1 MYEVKIKVDADDIHR
16 RLTASEKERFEEVVI
31 TNVFREGNEIII
43 TGIGIEKRDYDEKK
57 YYKLLN
63 KEIYSGSSF
72 LYSNETPLRRL
83 N

>member
-1 MYEVKIKVDADDIHR
+1 MYLEKV
-16 RLTASEKERFEEVVI
+16 T
-31 TNVFREGNEIII
+31 

-63 KEIYSGSSF
+63 KEIYSGEQF